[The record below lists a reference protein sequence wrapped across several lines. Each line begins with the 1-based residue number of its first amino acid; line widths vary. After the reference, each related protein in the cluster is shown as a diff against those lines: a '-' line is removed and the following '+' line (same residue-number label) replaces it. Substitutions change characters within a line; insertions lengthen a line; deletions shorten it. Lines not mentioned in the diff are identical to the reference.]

1 LPKPK
6 LKSHKGT
13 EQKNVSQSE
22 LKFYR
27 QQSCGP
33 NSNKNCYA
41 DERHDTSSSYTKNM
55 QQQQLIDRRNK
66 QQQQQCK
73 THPVADSMGHIYHGY
88 RLALHAFDLLHNSN
102 ARATSNT
109 SNSSSSN
116 TSSSNSCSSNTMA
129 TRNPPRVE
137 LAQ

>member
-1 LPKPK
+1 

-66 QQQQQCK
+66 QQQQQQQHQRQQQQQQHSVDRIAKFFLFFPYEALWFLLLLLPEQPAKLKMRNCCRRCNF
-73 THPVADSMGHIYHGY
+73 HG
-88 RLALHAFDLLHNSN
+88 
-102 ARATSNT
+102 
-109 SNSSSSN
+109 
-116 TSSSNSCSSNTMA
+116 
-129 TRNPPRVE
+129 
-137 LAQ
+137 